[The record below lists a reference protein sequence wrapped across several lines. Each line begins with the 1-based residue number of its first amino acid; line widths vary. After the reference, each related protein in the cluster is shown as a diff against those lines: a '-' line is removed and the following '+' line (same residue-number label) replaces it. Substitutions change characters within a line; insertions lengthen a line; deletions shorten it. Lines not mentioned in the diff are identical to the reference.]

1 MAELSRLTRKLPS
14 HGRDNK
20 LCVWQLGSAE
30 EAELSKTLPVDAVA
44 DTPRPPWLLHALT
57 VNTLNFC
64 PFAMCRDGMP
74 QAVFAQN
81 ALRDAKLP
89 DPILVT
95 VPNTVDS
102 GAVCSKSLDS
112 FVNGQLINSRL
123 MYTNCLR
130 RSVLPQYM
138 QIDPS
143 PLVGKITTPF
153 PSNADEN

>member
-1 MAELSRLTRKLPS
+1 
-14 HGRDNK
+14 
-20 LCVWQLGSAE
+20 
-30 EAELSKTLPVDAVA
+30 
-44 DTPRPPWLLHALT
+44 
-57 VNTLNFC
+57 
-64 PFAMCRDGMP
+64 MCRDGMP
-74 QAVFAQN
+74 QAVFTQK
-81 ALRDAKLP
+81 ALKDAKLP
-89 DPILVT
+89 DPILVA

-143 PLVGKITTPF
+143 PLVGKITALFT
-153 PSNADEN
+153 SNVDES